1 MRELKDLIVAAQNSD
16 KQSMMELLT
25 YFEPIINKYT
35 RRMRN
40 DEDFKSD
47 ITIYLIEL
55 INEIKLSKFRIPNDY
70 AIINYVKNSLYH
82 QYICLSKKSSVRRV
96 TENNYESEDLDEWI
110 GVDTSFSDTI
120 NDFLMDDVLR
130 NTLTEREYSCIKL
143 MVLDGLSST
152 QAANILGITRQS
164 ANEAKIRALTKLK
177 RLLIN

>member
-70 AIINYVKNSLYH
+70 
-82 QYICLSKKSSVRRV
+82 LS
-96 TENNYESEDLDEWI
+96 
-110 GVDTSFSDTI
+110 
-120 NDFLMDDVLR
+120 
-130 NTLTEREYSCIKL
+130 
-143 MVLDGLSST
+143 
-152 QAANILGITRQS
+152 
-164 ANEAKIRALTKLK
+164 
-177 RLLIN
+177 

>member
-16 KQSMMELLT
+16 KQSMMELVT
-25 YFEPIINKYT
+25 YFAPIINKYT

-55 INEIKLSKFRIPNDY
+55 INEMKLSKFRVPNDY

-82 QYICLSKKSSVRRV
+82 QYICLSKKSSIRRV

-120 NDFLMDDVLR
+120 NDFLMDDALR

-143 MVLDGLSST
+143 MVLT
-152 QAANILGITRQS
+152 
-164 ANEAKIRALTKLK
+164 ALTLTVPAPTGTAMS
-177 RLLIN
+177 I